1 MNLNNN
7 YLALSDSIYKFTLV
21 YGVLKGYVRVLPG
34 YFVEF
39 EQFVVV
45 GVDDGYF
52 VGEKVG
58 DYEGVSPA
66 ETILN

>member
-1 MNLNNN
+1 M
-7 YLALSDSIYKFTLV
+7 
-21 YGVLKGYVRVLPG
+21 RVLPG